1 MKKISTSKLAE
12 WISQTHSALERGDV
26 PPLPDVKF
34 FSGLCQELLNEKV
47 ELTLAWGNGGLDT
60 IVVSFRQ
67 WVRILRGGKYSKILR
82 TYAEGDRVRLHFCF
96 NFPETR
102 EELEVT
108 YNSEGE
114 VYRGDIDGLFIEG
127 PKLEDTDIAQ
137 LLLRIS
143 TQPLARI
150 RNWIEKTNSL
160 ISDGQVAGTPTKEE
174 FEAMLPGITDQLV
187 ELRMDTDSHRWIAA
201 EMPFSDWLAAV
212 QGNSLEISSQSENNS
227 GQPVLWRFNG
237 ATSSSSELEVVVE
250 GSPVAVGGLDLIHRV
265 IGPEVDGWNLGQLAL
280 YAQKPWYEPLQAM
293 KLRIKRREER
303 DNTAAQTLLDHIKA
317 GTVVDGEVAGPLKYV
332 DGAVQAIVEYNHIDL
347 PREGFW
353 RDWIKRIETETGR
366 RVGWVTRKVLR
377 PGLGTLPSGVEHGSP
392 EMWEVVWTF
401 ADELKKREEAG
412 TEVRDDYWHFSRKM
426 KKE

>member
-1 MKKISTSKLAE
+1 MMKKISTSKLAE

-47 ELTLAWGNGGLDT
+47 ELTLEWGNGGLDT

-96 NFPETR
+96 NFPER

-108 YNSEGE
+108 YNGEGE
-114 VYRGDIDGLFIEG
+114 VYRGDIDGLYIEG

-137 LLLRIS
+137 LLLRLS

-150 RNWIEKTNSL
+150 RSWIEKTNSL
-160 ISDGQVAGTPTKEE
+160 ISVGQVAGTPTKEE
-174 FEAMLPGITDQLV
+174 FEAMLPGLTDRPV
-187 ELRMDTDSHRWIAA
+187 ELSMDTESFGWIEA
-201 EMPFSDWLAAV
+201 EMAFSDWLAAV
-212 QGNSLEISSQSENNS
+212 QGKSLEISGQPASNS
-227 GQPVLWRFNG
+227 GHPILWRFNG
-237 ATSSSSELEVVVE
+237 ATSSSSELEVVIAE
-250 GSPVAVGGLDLIHRV
+250 SPVVAGGLDLIHRV
-265 IGPEVDGWNLGQLAL
+265 IGPEVDGSDLGELAL
-280 YAQKPWYEPLQAM
+280 YAQKPWYEPSQAL
-293 KLRIKRREER
+293 KLRTKRREER

-317 GTVVDGEVAGPLKYV
+317 GTVVDGEVAGPLKYENGGV
-332 DGAVQAIVEYNHIDL
+332 SAIVEYNHVEL
-347 PREGFW
+347 PRKGIW
-353 RDWIKRIETETGR
+353 RDWLTRIEEETYLPI
-366 RVGWVTRKVLR
+366 GWVTRTVHR
-377 PGLGTLPSGVEHGSP
+377 PGLGALPSGVEYDSP
-392 EMWEVVWTF
+392 EMWEIVWTF

-412 TEVRDDYWHFSRKM
+412 TEVRDDYWHFSCKM